1 MKFKIGD
8 KVEETFSYN
17 QEQINQFIALTGDA
31 NPIHFDNEFASQT
44 IFKKPIIHGFLS
56 GSIFSKILGMV
67 MPGYGTIYLTQ
78 NMNFKKAMYVD
89 HSYTCEVTITGIKG
103 SIFEL
108 ETVIKDEAGDTTI
121 DGSAVVMNKT
131 AVQ

>member
-44 IFKKPIIHGFLS
+44 VFKKPIIHGFLS

-78 NMNFKKAMYVD
+78 NMNFKRAMYVD
-89 HSYTCEVTITGIKG
+89 QPYTCIVTITGIKG

-108 ETVIKDEAGDTTI
+108 ETVIKDEAGDITI
-121 DGSAVVMNKT
+121 DGSAVVMNKM